1 MTTLPADCYTTGQ
14 LPGKS
19 IVIGWF
25 PGNVAF
31 YTLSGMSNSLGWDT
45 AVGYLNFDPFGA
57 GTNLPNRTS
66 LVELL
71 TVFDTEQPKRERVQK
86 AHDYYQG
93 LLRAY
98 DPK

>member
-31 YTLSGMSNSLGWDT
+31 YTLSGTSNSLGWDT

-57 GTNLPNRTS
+57 GANLPSRTS
-66 LVELL
+66 LVDLL
-71 TVFDTEQPKRERVQK
+71 TVFDLSDVEIRGCADRWVSNVSNSGETTV
-86 AHDYYQG
+86 
-93 LLRAY
+93 
-98 DPK
+98 

>member
-31 YTLSGMSNSLGWDT
+31 YTLSSTSNSLGWDT

-57 GTNLPNRTS
+57 GANLPSRTS
-66 LVELL
+66 LVDLL
-71 TVFDTEQPKRERVQK
+71 TVFDLSDVEIRDSFKTIRS
-86 AHDYYQG
+86 G
-93 LLRAY
+93 
-98 DPK
+98 